1 MVCYRVLDSLRVNV
15 SISKLLGIKRFCS
28 SAHEP
33 TMKVLNV
40 AEKNDAAKNIALF
53 LSNGNSSRRE
63 GFSVYNKI
71 YDFNCHALN
80 QNCAMSMTSVSG
92 HMMNYDFVGT
102 YRGWHSC
109 SPEDLF
115 DAPVYKN
122 VPEDFVKIKK
132 TLEREARQCSTLIIW
147 TDCDREGENI
157 GYEVINTC
165 KNVNQRLDVFRAK
178 FSEITAQSIRRA
190 INNLERPNKN
200 VSDAVDVR
208 QELDLR
214 IGAAFTRF
222 QTLRLQRVFPTLAE
236 HLLSYGSC
244 QFPTLGF
251 VVERYLER
259 ERFIP
264 EDFWRI
270 KVTHKVDDLTT
281 EFRWSRD
288 RLFDEGIVAALHAK
302 CEERPTATV
311 EKVDG
316 KPKSKWRPTPLD
328 TTEMEK
334 IASRKLKIN
343 AKEALKIAEKL
354 YTKGYISYPRTET
367 NIFPDSINLNT
378 LVEMQT
384 EDSRWGSFAQR
395 VLQDGPNP
403 RQGKKS
409 DQSHPPIHPIKYT
422 TDLSGNDAR
431 LYEFIVRHFL
441 ACVSKDAKGH
451 ETTVLIDINTEKFSA
466 SGLMILERNYLD
478 VYPYEGW
485 NAKNI
490 NNYQQGSTFQPT
502 SIEIVTSSTT
512 APNLLTEADLI
523 ALMEKHGIGTDATHA
538 EHIETIKSRF
548 YVGLEN
554 NTYFVPSAIGMGL
567 VEGYDTMGFAM
578 SKPDL
583 RAELEGDLKKICDG
597 VRRPEDVLREQVAK
611 YKELFRIAKE
621 QVNKIDAAVG
631 KYIQETANPISAQ
644 NDPLSVR
651 ASTLQKVFECQLCKL
666 DMVVRANNETRK
678 FFVSCVGYPSCRNA
692 VWLSNKVIDL
702 KATDE
707 SCPVCG
713 PNVKLLDFTFQ
724 PGSMAPYFPNSYKGC
739 LNGCDNDFME
749 MLGARANVRPTTSTS
764 IQNTSQNDSG
774 FSSFTSNSSRNNTTN
789 SRGSRT
795 SNVSRGNNFDNP
807 DRGGSS
813 FNSTNFAIN
822 ANGGFQSGNSN
833 RPSNSNDDGIMCTCN
848 VPAVKLTVRK
858 EGANQGRLF
867 FKCGKN
873 RDAQQCNFFLWD
885 MSGGS
890 ETQTASN
897 SRDSNQG
904 AENTRWPSGSGNAE
918 TWRPGNNR
926 TSNGRGR
933 SSGEFRARGAN
944 NSRGGGP
951 RKCGVCH
958 QTGHTRRNCPQN
970 QG

>member
-1 MVCYRVLDSLRVNV
+1 M
-15 SISKLLGIKRFCS
+15 
-28 SAHEP
+28 
-33 TMKVLNV
+33 MKVLNV
-40 AEKNDAAKNIALF
+40 AEKNDAAKNIAFF

-71 YDFNCHALN
+71 YDFNCQVFN

-92 HMMNYDFVGT
+92 HMMNYDFNGT

-109 SPEDLF
+109 SPEELF
-115 DAPVYKN
+115 DAPVFKN

-165 KNVNQRLDVFRAK
+165 KNVNQRLDVYRAK

-200 VSDAVDVR
+200 ISDAVDVR

-214 IGAAFTRF
+214 IGASFTRF

-259 ERFIP
+259 ERFIA
-264 EDFWRI
+264 EEFWRI
-270 KVTHKVDDLTT
+270 KVTHKVQDLTT
-281 EFRWSRD
+281 EFRWARD
-288 RLFDEGIVAALHAK
+288 RLFDEGIVTALHAK

-367 NIFPDSINLNT
+367 NIFPDSINLST

-422 TDLSGNDAR
+422 TDLSGNDAK

-451 ETTVLIDINTEKFSA
+451 ETTVSIDINTEKFSA

-502 SIEIVTSSTT
+502 TIEMITSSTT

-554 NTYFVPSAIGMGL
+554 NVHFVPSAIGMGL

-583 RAELEGDLKKICDG
+583 RAELEADLKKICDG
-597 VRRPEDVLREQVAK
+597 VRRPEDVLREQIAK
-611 YKELFRIAKE
+611 YKELFRIAKD

-644 NDPLSVR
+644 DDPLSVR
-651 ASTLQKVFECQLCKL
+651 APTLQKVFECQLCKL

-678 FFVSCVGYPSCRNA
+678 FFLSCAGYPSCRNA

-702 KATDE
+702 KVSEE
-707 SCPVCG
+707 SCPTCG
-713 PNVKLLDFTFQ
+713 PNVKLLDFKFQ
-724 PGSMAPYFPNSYKGC
+724 PGSMAPYFPNSYQGC

-749 MLGARANVRPTTSTS
+749 MLGARASVRPTSSSTN
-764 IQNTSQNDSG
+764 NTPQNDSG
-774 FSSFTSNSSRNNTTN
+774 FSSFTSTNSSRNNTMN
-789 SRGSRT
+789 DRGSRV
-795 SNVSRGNNFDNP
+795 SNASRGNNLNNQ
-807 DRGGSS
+807 GSSS
-813 FNSTNFAIN
+813 FNRTSFAIN
-822 ANGGFQSGNSN
+822 NDGFQSRNSN
-833 RPSNSNDDGIMCTCN
+833 PPQSFSSSNDDNIMCTCN

-858 EGANQGRLF
+858 EGPNQGRLF

-873 RDAQQCNFFLWD
+873 RDEQQCNFFLWD

-890 ETQTASN
+890 ETQTSSN
-897 SRDSNQG
+897 SNHG
-904 AENTRWPSGSGNAE
+904 AENRRWPSGTGSTE
-918 TWRPGNNR
+918 TWRPSNNSSYNG
-926 TSNGRGR
+926 TSNRGR
-933 SSGEFRARGAN
+933 SSGDFRARGAN
-944 NSRGGGP
+944 SSRGRGA

-958 QTGHTRRNCPQN
+958 QSGHTRRNCPQN
-970 QG
+970 QD